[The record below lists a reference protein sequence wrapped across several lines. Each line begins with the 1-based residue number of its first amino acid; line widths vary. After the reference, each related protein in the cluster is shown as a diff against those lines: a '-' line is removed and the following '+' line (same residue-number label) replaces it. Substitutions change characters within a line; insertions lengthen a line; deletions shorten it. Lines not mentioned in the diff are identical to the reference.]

1 MESKEQVGQEEL
13 REYSQEDI
21 AAMLGEVAGVDE
33 SPDDAGRDEAANSE
47 SIPEQDVEGD
57 QSGQEDD
64 TKANEEQPQ
73 VSIAT
78 KSGKGS
84 IPYRVLDEERKE
96 NAELRRKIEELEKRT
111 VYQAEVPGDYG
122 EKLAEFDQQL
132 ATLGKQFEDG
142 EIVEW
147 DEFLAKQKEILQQRS
162 ALERSAVKAEISR
175 EMTEQQNRDAW
186 LGTVAQFVGETRD
199 GVDYARDEGKRSDLD
214 RYVKLFASDQ
224 DNSDQSYQWFL
235 DTAHAAVM
243 AKHGMV
249 KSAPHEDK
257 GLEVKEP
264 VVKKEVAKAPFN
276 SLSEIPGGTPPAK
289 DELEQLGELSG
300 AVLRNKFLKD
310 PSLIDKYLLG

>member
-1 MESKEQVGQEEL
+1 MEPKEQVGQEEL
-13 REYSQEDI
+13 KEYSQEDI
-21 AAMLGEVAGVDE
+21 AAMLGEVEGQDE
-33 SPDDAGRDEAANSE
+33 APDDAGKGEAASSE

-57 QSGQEDD
+57 QSGQGDD
-64 TKANEEQPQ
+64 TAANEEQPQ

-122 EKLAEFDQQL
+122 EKLAELDQQL
-132 ATLGKQFEDG
+132 ATLGKQFEEGD
-142 EIVEW
+142 IVEW

-186 LGTVAQFVGETRD
+186 LGTVAQFVKATRD
-199 GVDYARDEGKRSDLD
+199 GIDYASDEGKRSDLD

-249 KSAPHEDK
+249 RYSPHEDK
-257 GLEVKEP
+257 KP
-264 VVKKEVAKAPFN
+264 VAEKEVAKAPFN
-276 SLSEIPGGTPPAK
+276 SLSDIPGGTPPAK

>member
-1 MESKEQVGQEEL
+1 MEPKEQVGQEEL
-13 REYSQEDI
+13 KEYSQEDV
-21 AAMLGEVAGVDE
+21 AAMLGEVEVKAE
-33 SPDDAGRDEAANSE
+33 TPDDAGKDESDNSE
-47 SIPEQDVEGD
+47 SNPEQDVEGD

-111 VYQAEVPGDYG
+111 VYQADVPGDYG

-142 EIVEW
+142 DIVEW

-175 EMTEQQNRDAW
+175 EMTEQQNREAW
-186 LGTVAQFVGETRD
+186 LGTVAQFVGVIQD
-199 GVDYARDEGKRSDLD
+199 GIDYASDEGKRSDLD

-224 DNSDQSYQWFL
+224 DNSDQSYRWFL

-249 KSAPHEDK
+249 KTPHEDK
-257 GLEVKEP
+257 GLEAKEP

-276 SLSEIPGGTPPAK
+276 SLSDIAGGTPPAK